1 MRAVMKAVLGVM
13 AAGLAALTLSAGEA
27 RAQQRLSVGAEASGA
42 LRDGDQQLDSGEYVD
57 VWTFQG
63 RAGQQVTISMSS
75 DEVDAYLMLRGPS
88 GVSEWND
95 DRASGETNAR
105 ITVRLPAD
113 GTYRISAT
121 TFEPGEAGDYLIS
134 VVEGAGPGSGQE
146 GGGVI
151 ELGQTGAGRLAL
163 GDDRLDAGEYVD
175 RWVFSGTPGETYEVR
190 LNSGAFDSYLLVRGE
205 GVEEDNDDDASG
217 RGSTNSRLQFVMPAD
232 GEVRIYTTSYS
243 ADETG
248 DYALQVARP
257 GDDVAP
263 APVIRSA
270 GTVAVGQSL
279 TGTLDD
285 AAPTLRSGE
294 YMRAY
299 AIRGRAGD
307 RLEIRLRS
315 TTFDPYVFITGPDDF
330 SLANDDDESGEDGT
344 NSRLVV
350 TLPAD
355 GEYQVVATS
364 YEPGE
369 TGAFTLAVN
378 AASPDQT
385 PADATVLAFEDGI
398 ALTGSLSPGDERLD
412 EGQYVDVFQFSGR
425 RGTRVAVTAESDAFD
440 TNLFLLGPGDLAEN
454 NDDGPDGT
462 NSRIDVVL
470 PADGVYDV
478 AVTSYS
484 GGETGAYRLSA
495 GLSLGTPRQ
504 AAVPGGPRVFAVMV
518 GISEYGGFA
527 SDLAYT
533 ADDAI
538 KLAQDLRREGLLNPA
553 SVVITDADAT
563 VAGVKAAF
571 ARVAAQAGPDD
582 IFLFFYSGHG
592 SQSRGA
598 VNAFELDGM
607 TETIVMVD
615 GEISDAEMAEMFGQV
630 RTRMSLIV
638 LDSCFSGGFARNVV
652 SRPGVIGLFSS
663 EEDLTSQ
670 VAVKFEAGGYLSHFV
685 RQGLGGQANA
695 DGDDMITAGELTQY
709 VRRQYATEVTPFG
722 VEGQTI
728 DGQRSY
734 QNLVVERGGVQV
746 DDVVVRLGRA

>member
-1 MRAVMKAVLGVM
+1 MRAAMKAVLGVV

-105 ITVRLPAD
+105 ITLRLPAD

-121 TFEPGEAGDYLIS
+121 TFEPGEAGEYLIS
-134 VVEGAGPGSGQE
+134 VVEGAGPGTGQE
-146 GGGVI
+146 GGGII

-232 GEVRIYTTSYS
+232 GEVRIYATSYS

-248 DYALQVARP
+248 DYALMVGRP
-257 GDDVAP
+257 GEAAAP

-270 GTVAVGQSL
+270 GAIRVGQ
-279 TGTLDD
+279 TLDGALD
-285 AAPTLRSGE
+285 EAAPTLRSGE

-299 AIRGRAGD
+299 AIQGRAGD

-315 TTFDPYVFITGPDDF
+315 STFDPYVFITGPDDF
-330 SLANDDDESGEDGT
+330 ALANDDDETGDDGV

-355 GEYQVVATS
+355 GEYQLVATS
-364 YEPGE
+364 FEPGE
-369 TGAFTLAVN
+369 TGAFTLSV
-378 AASPDQT
+378 AA
-385 PADATVLAFEDGI
+385 AGEDAPTETTVLAFEDGVD
-398 ALTGSLSPGDERLD
+398 LTGSLSPGDVRLD
-412 EGQYVDVFQFSGR
+412 DGQFVDVYQVSGR
-425 RGTRVAVTAESDAFD
+425 RGTRVAVRAESDAFD
-440 TNLFLLGPGDLAEN
+440 TNLFLLGPGDVAEN
-454 NDDGPDGT
+454 NDDDTEST
-462 NSRIDVVL
+462 NSRIDFVL
-470 PADGVYDV
+470 PADGIYDV

-484 GGETGAYRLSA
+484 GGETGPYRLTA

-518 GISEYGGFA
+518 GISEYGGYA

-533 ADDAI
+533 ADDAV

-592 SQSRGA
+592 SQNRGA

-615 GEISDAEMAEMFGQV
+615 GEITDAEMAEMFGQV
-630 RTRMSLIV
+630 RARMSIIV

-670 VAVKFEAGGYLSHFV
+670 VAIKFQAGGYLSHFV